1 MMDFLHNF
9 DQLEQVIRYFL
20 AFFYTF
26 VAVFYIFLISKK
38 QSQCGAS
45 LIHMGHRF
53 SLHWWNHLTFRMFR
67 IVIWAVCVLRVF
79 FPETDN
85 VLMMLT
91 SINIPIIN
99 YVGVLLL
106 VLGFSLT
113 VYCNFILNN
122 TWRSGID
129 EQQTTLITSAVYAKS
144 RNPAYIGVAA
154 SQFGFFLAMP
164 SVFSLA
170 CLVIGVSALR
180 IQISLEEDFLNK
192 VHQQEY
198 TKYKQKVPRYF

>member
-1 MMDFLHNF
+1 MDFLQNF
-9 DQLEQVIRYFL
+9 EPLEQVIRYFL
-20 AFFYTF
+20 AIFYTF
-26 VAVFYIFLISKK
+26 VAVFYIVLVSKK

-45 LIHMGHRF
+45 LIHMGRQF

-67 IVIWAVCVLRVF
+67 IVIWTVCVLRVF

-85 VLMMLT
+85 VLMMFT

-154 SQFGFFLAMP
+154 SQTGFFLAMP
-164 SVFSLA
+164 SVFSLT
-170 CLVIGVSALR
+170 CLVIGVTALR

-192 VHQQEY
+192 VHQSEY
-198 TKYKQKVPRYF
+198 TNYKQKVPRYF